1 MTTIR
6 GEKIILLVF
15 KGKADILYQESCYS
29 GPSMLILLGRVWGK
43 KKRGILT
50 WMQIQP

>member
-29 GPSMLILLGRVWGK
+29 GPSMLILLGRGGE
-43 KKRGILT
+43 KREILT